1 MIKVHDFWTSLNNA
15 KMPEKKSVRKFGFI
29 LLMIFFIWMGL
40 DALSNKAHA
49 QTTSSCHGKFPDPF
63 LDVCWDCIFPVT
75 MGDAEV
81 FGGDLPDTD
90 NPTLP
95 VCMCPE
101 PPIVRVGITVG
112 YWEPMALVDV
122 TRTPFCMVN
131 LDGMQLNDSDYYG
144 RGAVDTQL
152 SSENTDMYHV
162 HWYIFPL
169 MDWLNVLADALC
181 METGSFD
188 IAYMTE
194 LDPTWSDDELA
205 FVLNPE
211 AGLFSN
217 IAAQAVCAED
227 AVQSEFGL
235 PNDALYWCAGAQGV
249 MYPLTGHVAEHIGGV
264 QASTLLSERMDFK
277 LHREG
282 MIWESLPA
290 NDMSICSEYPSPILP
305 KSRYRYQMTNPIPT
319 ADSHGCHQF
328 GYSTATWGANHEYP
342 ESGEDFGYLIWRKR
356 NCCAL

>member
-1 MIKVHDFWTSLNNA
+1 MIKVHDFWASLNNA

-63 LDVCWDCIFPVT
+63 ADVCWDCIFPVT

-95 VCMCPE
+95 VCMCPD

-144 RGAVDTQL
+144 ELSDT
-152 SSENTDMYHV
+152 
-162 HWYIFPL
+162 
-169 MDWLNVLADALC
+169 
-181 METGSFD
+181 ETCSDSDYF
-188 IAYMTE
+188 TE
-194 LDPTWSDDELA
+194 
-205 FVLNPE
+205 
-211 AGLFSN
+211 
-217 IAAQAVCAED
+217 
-227 AVQSEFGL
+227 
-235 PNDALYWCAGAQGV
+235 
-249 MYPLTGHVAEHIGGV
+249 
-264 QASTLLSERMDFK
+264 
-277 LHREG
+277 
-282 MIWESLPA
+282 
-290 NDMSICSEYPSPILP
+290 
-305 KSRYRYQMTNPIPT
+305 
-319 ADSHGCHQF
+319 
-328 GYSTATWGANHEYP
+328 
-342 ESGEDFGYLIWRKR
+342 
-356 NCCAL
+356 